1 MRLTDEHIESALREI
16 RLALLEADVN
26 FQVVKAFIDRVRD
39 KATDQTVLKSLT
51 PVQQV
56 VKIVRDELLALFGDA
71 QGGLTKDAPTPRVV
85 LLLGLQGSGKTT
97 TSGKLG
103 RWLKKQGKHPLM
115 VSTDVRRPAA
125 IQQLAV
131 VGEQAEV
138 KVFAPETMDPVARA
152 SGALAEAK
160 AKGFDTVIVDTAGRL
175 HIDDELMDE
184 LQAIKEAVRPSD
196 LLYVADSMTG
206 QDAIKSAGE
215 FNRRV
220 GVTGVVLT
228 KLDGDARGGAALSVV
243 SVVGVPVAFIGSGE
257 TLEDLELFHP
267 DRIVSRMLGMG
278 DVLSLIEKAEQALDE
293 GEAEKLEEKLRK
305 NQFTLDDFKSQ
316 LKTIRRMGPLESVL
330 GMIPGM
336 GQMKELAQNKP
347 DEKQLGRV
355 EAIISSMTAEERRN
369 DSIINGSPPQA
380 DCRGQ
385 RHFRRGREPAAEA
398 VHRDAASAQDDRT
411 GWGSGHARHEKH
423 AGHEEHAAD
432 GAGHA
437 GFCAGRHGEEA
448 EKGRALGAHEVTV
461 GFGLSILRLWAQPRA
476 QRSKAE
482 RLRPKTRRPE
492 TEMLVIRMRR
502 VGTTKK
508 PYFRVVV
515 TEAKSARE
523 SSFVE
528 NVGTYNPRSKPA
540 KVEIDKER
548 LQHWL
553 KKGAQPSDSVRTLIK
568 KHLTRDLSAP
578 VAAPAGADARHSDVG
593 RGGQHARE
601 RPGQSCARRR
611 RGRGACAGRQAG
623 LGEGPRVVAPRHDG
637 AGVEDRTG
645 RHGQDHRASGAD
657 GGGAANAGRGY
668 RRASWCSRA
677 VGYTGLTEFP
687 SPKAQRPV
695 TPNCPTPNLG
705 VLGDWELGVIGGWGL
720 GVGS

>member
-1 MRLTDEHIESALREI
+1 VRLTPEHIESALREI

-71 QGGLTKDAPTPRVV
+71 EGGLKKDAPSPRVV

-131 VGEQAEV
+131 VGERADV
-138 KVFAPETMDPVARA
+138 KVYEPETMDPVARA

-184 LQAIKEAVRPSD
+184 LQAIKDAVKPSD

-278 DVLSLIEKAEQALDE
+278 DVLSLIEKAEAALDE

-305 NQFTLDDFKSQ
+305 NQFTLDDFRSQ

-330 GMIPGM
+330 GMIPGLS
-336 GQMKELAQNKP
+336 QMKELAQNKP
-347 DEKQLGRV
+347 DEKQLKRV
-355 EAIISSMTAEERRN
+355 EAIITSMTAEERGN
-369 DSIINGSPPQA
+369 DSIINGS
-380 DCRGQ
+380 
-385 RHFRRGREPAAEA
+385 RRKRIAA
-398 VHRDAASAQDDRT
+398 
-411 GWGSGHARHEKH
+411 GSGTSV
-423 AGHEEHAAD
+423 EE
-432 GAGHA
+432 
-437 GFCAGRHGEEA
+437 
-448 EKGRALGAHEVTV
+448 VN
-461 GFGLSILRLWAQPRA
+461 RLLKQF
-476 QRSKAE
+476 
-482 RLRPKTRRPE
+482 
-492 TEMLVIRMRR
+492 TEMRR
-502 VGTTKK
+502 VIKMIGQGGIGAARHMKNMPKVAQGTQGFAPGGTGKK
-508 PYFRVVV
+508 R
-515 TEAKSARE
+515 
-523 SSFVE
+523 
-528 NVGTYNPRSKPA
+528 
-540 KVEIDKER
+540 
-548 LQHWL
+548 
-553 KKGAQPSDSVRTLIK
+553 KKGGPWGLIK
-568 KHLTRDLSAP
+568 
-578 VAAPAGADARHSDVG
+578 
-593 RGGQHARE
+593 
-601 RPGQSCARRR
+601 
-611 RGRGACAGRQAG
+611 
-623 LGEGPRVVAPRHDG
+623 
-637 AGVEDRTG
+637 
-645 RHGQDHRASGAD
+645 
-657 GGGAANAGRGY
+657 
-668 RRASWCSRA
+668 SR
-677 VGYTGLTEFP
+677 
-687 SPKAQRPV
+687 
-695 TPNCPTPNLG
+695 
-705 VLGDWELGVIGGWGL
+705 
-720 GVGS
+720 